1 MVFPAGGLM
10 RRVLAASACFL
21 YLGLANCAGRQTE
34 PSGQVLQGR
43 WGAAED
49 GRVLLVADSAATVLY
64 FGCSAINTPK
74 LVELTADGKFAFQG
88 TYYPPTPGPV
98 ARKPGVA
105 DVMGKVQGNTVVLT
119 YDV

>member
-1 MVFPAGGLM
+1 M
-10 RRVLAASACFL
+10 
-21 YLGLANCAGRQTE
+21 
-34 PSGQVLQGR
+34 
-43 WGAAED
+43 
-49 GRVLLVADSAATVLY
+49 LLVADSAATVLY

-119 YDV
+119 YDVLGDGQGEQGISLHKGVEPPIDFPCPLLNVSP